1 MTERVKL
8 KSASN
13 MVYIKKERRAGSTY
27 APGVTPRIMEQ
38 TVHWPCQKKGQIL
51 QGFVTRRIWSC
62 YSQVPWRNH
71 MAPALPHY
79 HMTLELKGFVTNFAN
94 FCIFS
99 NTCFCVD
106 VFNMYCSLSL
116 SWRTQRI
123 FLDGYVVSV
132 FSRLW
137 YSTVSSV
144 LQIREAFFHYLC
156 VYLTWICIFSLIL
169 ELIFF
174 FSWLYTPKFAYLMNF
189 SASFLFFLSFNYS
202 FTWSFKHHS
211 ATPNFCV
218 IPSLSK

>member
-1 MTERVKL
+1 
-8 KSASN
+8 
-13 MVYIKKERRAGSTY
+13 
-27 APGVTPRIMEQ
+27 
-38 TVHWPCQKKGQIL
+38 
-51 QGFVTRRIWSC
+51 
-62 YSQVPWRNH
+62 
-71 MAPALPHY
+71 MAPALLHY

-99 NTCFCVD
+99 NICFCVD

-123 FLDGYVVSV
+123 SLDGYVVSV

-137 YSTVSSV
+137 YCTVSSV

-174 FSWLYTPKFAYLMNF
+174 FSWIYTPKFAYLMNI
-189 SASFLFFLSFNYS
+189 SASLSYS
-202 FTWSFKHHS
+202 SCLLTILSLDHLNIIVLLPTFMSSLHS
-211 ATPNFCV
+211 QNKMATMNNNTNNNSS
-218 IPSLSK
+218 I